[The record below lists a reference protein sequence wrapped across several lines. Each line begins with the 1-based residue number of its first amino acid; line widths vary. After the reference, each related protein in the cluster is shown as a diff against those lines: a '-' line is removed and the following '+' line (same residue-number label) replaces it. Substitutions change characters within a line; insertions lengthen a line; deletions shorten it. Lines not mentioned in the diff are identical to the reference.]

1 MTARGHIRPPR
12 QRLRLRLPHHPPVA
26 CIVPPSQPERPRV
39 PLITVGLRPHPSSP
53 DAGAPAS
60 GPVGRLL
67 ATMYAPPE
75 GGAVFEFR
83 LEDSRPGRLAIP
95 AARTPGPAD
104 ELWKHTCFEVF
115 LGVPG
120 ESQYREYNFSPSGQW
135 AVYAFRAWRER
146 VADFVPAASPELRV
160 EPTRDGLLL
169 EAYVPAALLPV
180 VPPGTD
186 LQVNLA
192 AVIERKDGR
201 HEYWA
206 LRHVAAQPDFHARE
220 TFVLALTTAP
230 RAVA

>member
-1 MTARGHIRPPR
+1 M
-12 QRLRLRLPHHPPVA
+12 
-26 CIVPPSQPERPRV
+26 PPSVPFIQTERPRV

-53 DAGAPAS
+53 DAGAPGK

-83 LEDSRPGRLAIP
+83 LEDSRLRRLAIP

-120 ESQYREYNFSPSGQW
+120 ESLYHEYNFSPSGQW

-160 EPTRDGLLL
+160 EQTQDGLLL
-169 EAYVPAALLPV
+169 EAWVPAALLPV

-192 AVIERKDGR
+192 AVIERKDGV

-206 LRHVAAQPDFHARE
+206 LRHVAAQPDFHARD
-220 TFVLALTTAP
+220 TFVLTLTTAS
-230 RAVA
+230 RALT